1 MMPKTLTII
10 FSASPYSGQHAATA
24 LRIAEAALL
33 RGHRV
38 NLHAAGDGVHAFTV
52 GQGAKGLPHA
62 EEGFGRLIARGL
74 RVDL

>member
-1 MMPKTLTII
+1 MPKTLTII

-24 LRIAEAALL
+24 ARIAEAALA

-52 GQGAKGLPHA
+52 GQRAKGVPHA
-62 EEGFGRLIARGL
+62 EESFNRLIARGL